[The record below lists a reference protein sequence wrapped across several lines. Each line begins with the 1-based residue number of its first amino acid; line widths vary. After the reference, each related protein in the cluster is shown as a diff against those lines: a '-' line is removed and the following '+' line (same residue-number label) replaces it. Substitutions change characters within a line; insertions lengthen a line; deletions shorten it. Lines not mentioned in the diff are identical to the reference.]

1 MMNNKEAWGT
11 GMENNVTIKD
21 VCRRKVLAIAGSD
34 CSGGAGIQADLK
46 TMTAHGIYGMSVITA
61 ITVQNTREVIKS
73 EPVPPDIVAAQID
86 AVCSDIMPDAV
97 KTGMLFSEGIIDV
110 VSQKIKEYNLKNI
123 VADPVFVSTSGSRL
137 LEPQAA
143 DALKE
148 KLLPLATFLTPNIP
162 EAQAL
167 TGISINN
174 KSDMLQAAS
183 KLYEITG
190 TNVLV
195 KGGHSTEDSDDLL
208 YCTEETAM
216 LHTSHCCDME
226 NISVTGNGRE
236 VWFKGEKISTL
247 NTHGT
252 GCTLSSA
259 IACGLAAGMDIIEAV
274 SLAKAYLTGALQ
286 AGLDIGQGNGPV
298 DHCFSIPANLA
309 MSHLL

>member
-1 MMNNKEAWGT
+1 MMNDNMENTVTPKEAS
-11 GMENNVTIKD
+11 
-21 VCRRKVLAIAGSD
+21 RRKVLAIAGSD

-46 TMTAHGIYGMSVITA
+46 TVTAHGIYGMSVITA

-73 EPVPPDIVAAQID
+73 EPVLPDIVAAQID

-123 VADPVFVSTSGSRL
+123 VADPVFVSTSGSCL

-143 DALKE
+143 DALKG
-148 KLLPLATFLTPNIP
+148 KLLPLATLITPNIP

-167 TGISINN
+167 TGISISN
-174 KSDMLQAAS
+174 KNDMLLAAS
-183 KLYEITG
+183 KLCKITG

-195 KGGHSTEDSDDLL
+195 KGGHSIEDADDLL

-216 LHTSHCCDME
+216 LDISHGCDME
-226 NISVTGNGRE
+226 NISVTGNGME
-236 VWFKGEKISTL
+236 IWFKGERISTS

-274 SLAKAYLTGALQ
+274 SSAKAYLTGALK
-286 AGLDIGQGNGPV
+286 AGLDIGKGNGPV
-298 DHCFSIPANLA
+298 DHCWNIPGI
-309 MSHLL
+309 

>member
-1 MMNNKEAWGT
+1 MMNNNIGNAVALKC
-11 GMENNVTIKD
+11 VD
-21 VCRRKVLAIAGSD
+21 RRKVLTIAGSD

-73 EPVPPDIVAAQID
+73 EPVQLDIVAGQID

-137 LEPQAA
+137 LEPQAEE
-143 DALKE
+143 ALKK
-148 KLLPLATFLTPNIP
+148 KLLPLATLLTPNIP

-174 KSDMLQAAS
+174 KSDMVIAAS
-183 KLYEITG
+183 KLCGITG
-190 TNVLV
+190 TNVLI
-195 KGGHSTEDSDDLL
+195 KGGHNTEDANDLL

-216 LHTSHCCDME
+216 LGIKHGCGME
-226 NISVTGNGRE
+226 NILVTGNGRE
-236 VWFKGEKISTL
+236 IWFTGERINTS

-259 IACGLAAGMDIIEAV
+259 IACGLAAGKNIIEAV
-274 SLAKAYLTGALQ
+274 YSAKSYLSGALK
-286 AGLDIGQGNGPV
+286 AGLGIGKGNGPV
-298 DHCFSIPANLA
+298 DHCFSIPGI
-309 MSHLL
+309 